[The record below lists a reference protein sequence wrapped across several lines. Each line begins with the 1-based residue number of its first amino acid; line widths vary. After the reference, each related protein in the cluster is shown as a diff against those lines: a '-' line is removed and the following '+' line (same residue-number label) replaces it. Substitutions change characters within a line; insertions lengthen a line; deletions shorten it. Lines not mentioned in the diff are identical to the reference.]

1 MVYSSPSY
9 LIKKQ
14 EKAQMGKIVLS
25 LIVFLVILILGFIYF
40 LQTNSLVSQG
50 YLIRKY
56 QQEIKALKEERQ
68 KLQIESIQSQ
78 SLMKIQEVAQNL
90 NLIPV
95 KEASYLRLMEEKV
108 VVNQVSN
115 P

>member
-1 MVYSSPSY
+1 MVYSPSY
-9 LIKKQ
+9 LTKKQ
-14 EKAQMGKIVLS
+14 EKAQTGKIVLS
-25 LIVFLVILILGFIYF
+25 LIIFLFISILGFIYF

-56 QQEIKALKEERQ
+56 QQEINALKEEHQ

-78 SLMKIQEVAQNL
+78 SLMKIQEVVQNL

-95 KEASYLRLMEEKV
+95 KEVSYLKSVEGKV
-108 VVNQVSN
+108 VVSQVSN